1 MYENLIIMLLF
12 SNADSKQ
19 INLNMLDADVSYFPN
34 FFDLEESKLLYQNL
48 SEKIKWQQDFI
59 KIYGKTIPLP
69 RLTAWYG
76 EIDKNYSYSGIF
88 MKPNKWNSDL
98 LLIKEKIE
106 IISKVNFNGLLL
118 NFYRNGAD
126 SMGWHADNEPELGIN
141 PVIASV
147 SFGETRTFQ
156 FKHKE
161 NSTLKSQ
168 IDLENGS
175 LLLMQ
180 GTTQHK
186 WLHQIPKTTKLLK
199 PRINLTFR
207 IIKDR

>member
-1 MYENLIIMLLF
+1 MTLF
-12 SNADSKQ
+12 SDIAAEEIKLIMPQ
-19 INLNMLDADVSYFPN
+19 ADVSYFPN
-34 FFDLEESKLLYQNL
+34 FFSTEESILLYQNL
-48 SEKIKWQQDFI
+48 TEKINWQQDFI

-76 EIDKNYSYSGIF
+76 DSGKNYSYSGIS
-88 MKPNKWNSDL
+88 MQPHAWNQDL

-106 IISKVNFNGLLL
+106 STTKTKLNSVLL
-118 NFYRNGAD
+118 NLYRHGTD
-126 SMGWHADNEPELGIN
+126 SMAWHADDEPELGIN
-141 PVIASV
+141 PIIASV
-147 SFGETRTFQ
+147 SFGETRILQ

-161 NSTLKSQ
+161 NKALKSQ
-168 IDLENGS
+168 IALENGS

-186 WLHQIPKTTKLLK
+186 WLHQIPKTTKILK

-207 IIKDR
+207 IIM